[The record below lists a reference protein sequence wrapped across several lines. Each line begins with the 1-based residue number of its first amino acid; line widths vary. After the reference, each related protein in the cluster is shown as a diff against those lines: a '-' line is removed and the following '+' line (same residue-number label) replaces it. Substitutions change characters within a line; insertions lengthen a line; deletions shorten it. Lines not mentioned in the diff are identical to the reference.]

1 MPAPVFVPAVNSGQ
15 RIAEKP
21 VEMDGSVLVML
32 RYEDVPEPTTADLI
46 VQPVVEVPGD
56 LLDIVAVD
64 FGLIE
69 GQSREPPEI
78 VGEREIADRDAGA
91 ALRARQRRA
100 ASLVRVV
107 VLPHQLIRRL
117 FNHIERGHLVDVL
130 PPRSSSLLRRLAPLL
145 PAALPE
151 DRPVRNQHAARAIRV
166 GLDMAVVRNMVADLD
181 RDRRRSWKFG
191 VHHP

>member
-21 VEMDGSVLVML
+21 VEMDSSVLVVL
-32 RYEDVPEPTTADLI
+32 RYEDVPEPTAADLI

-69 GQSREPPEI
+69 SERDEPAKI

-107 VLPHQLIRRL
+107 VLAHQLIRRL
-117 FNHIERGHLVDVL
+117 FHRIECGHLVDVL
-130 PPRSSSLLRRLAPLL
+130 PPRSSSLLRRVAPLL
-145 PAALPE
+145 PAALAE
-151 DRPVRNQHAARAIRV
+151 DRPVRYQHAPRAVRI
-166 GLDMAVVRNMVADLD
+166 GLDMTVVRDMVADLD
-181 RDRRRSWKFG
+181 RDRRRSWDSA
-191 VHHP
+191 VH